1 MKIVAKYI
9 CFIIC
14 LALFGCSSVETLDA
28 QEKVTI
34 TQEQKKILIQIN
46 ETDLSSMIYDYFN
59 SNGWKIQEQGETT
72 KQTSEKATFSVKY
85 NLKKV
90 DDPLLGAPQYDG
102 YVTIVDMRSGKF
114 VASIR
119 FKELQEKEIYKKIID
134 EFEDNVEEVETINSS
149 EIVGEDIED

>member
-1 MKIVAKYI
+1 MVLKYI

-14 LALFGCSSVETLDA
+14 LTFLGCSSVETLDV
-28 QEKVTI
+28 QEKVSI

-46 ETDLSSMIYDYFN
+46 ETNLSSMLYDYFD
-59 SNGWKIQEQGETT
+59 SNGWKIQEQSETT
-72 KQTSEKATFSVKY
+72 KEVSGKPTFYVKY

-90 DDPLLGAPQYDG
+90 DDPLLGARQYDG

-119 FKELQEKEIYKKIID
+119 FEELEEKEIYKKIID
-134 EFEDNVEEVETINSS
+134 EFENNVEETETINSS
-149 EIVGEDIED
+149 EVKGEDIEY